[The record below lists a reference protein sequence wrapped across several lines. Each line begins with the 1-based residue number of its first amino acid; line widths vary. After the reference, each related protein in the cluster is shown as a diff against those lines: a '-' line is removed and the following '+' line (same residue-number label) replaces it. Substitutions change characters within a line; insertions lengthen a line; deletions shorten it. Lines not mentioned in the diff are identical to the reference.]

1 MQGRSLQVAR
11 GLQTIAA
18 RIVKNRDTLK
28 QYGVEVEKSN
38 GQLKSTF
45 EILKELKPIW
55 DKMNE
60 TERVTLGDTLA
71 GTNQFK
77 VLASVMTNFET
88 AVRANEM
95 ALNAEGSALQE
106 NARYM
111 EGIEAKTNSVA
122 ASFERLATQVVES
135 DLIKALLDLANGA
148 LNLLNDKVGVA
159 ITQWG
164 LLTGVLIGAITI
176 FGTIAT
182 KIGAMLYAIGGAIGG
197 IAAIAAPLAVVL
209 AAAAVAIWKFEKAYK
224 EAHPSLEQATKD
236 IADINTQLD
245 DNEKRLAELNKT
257 PWADRTREIQLEIDA
272 LKKENAEL
280 EENLKN
286 KKEQQLQAAK
296 DRASGNIEVWGQMF
310 TAYGQIEQ
318 GYDYRGSA
326 STKTIMGYGFSK
338 YEAYRS
344 LTDEIES
351 MNKELLDNISYTS
364 DGINKLEKTAS
375 DAYKYLTSVLKD
387 ANNQIKEN
395 GKISEDTQRV
405 IWENTDTIEELSD
418 AYDVLAENG
427 ENIDEGLIDLINEY
441 ERYSKTMDDARR
453 YGTGLAGEAAKLA
466 IHQLDLAKATHK
478 ATDEFVKLTAQEKI
492 FNNTK
497 LSVDDKIKALEKL
510 AVAYGIKGAVARA
523 AFEPFALEN
532 YSLELGSG
540 THLFEK
546 IKNKSS
552 LFDVEEITSQIQNA
566 FNNLIKTPTED
577 NNDYNGNGD
586 GTGKKTKVDERKQ
599 AFEAAYKL
607 AQHYRNMGWV
617 DEKNYLDTLEYLNKT
632 YFENIAGYEEDY
644 WKYEEEVYK
653 GREKLAE
660 EATKAAEELARQEA
674 EAKKAAIE
682 KEFSDLEHALAMQ
695 TITEEEYYTTLSDL
709 AEKYYKDNAEYAS
722 EYERI
727 QERLFE
733 YTAQKAVKWLDEQ
746 NEKFKEQLE
755 IFDDFEKRINDFY
768 DKEKERLEGN
778 NKELEK
784 RIEYEKLLDNLAKA
798 REQRKL
804 VYKEGRFQYVSDT
817 EAIATAQLAIDEY
830 NRTQQLEWQLSATE
844 ANRASSSQATTQAK
858 DSRILAQMARNSA
871 LWHKAGSNEERD
883 ELHRQ
888 NVELASQLSESAR
901 RRYDNETGL
910 WSAYAN
916 GAINAQGGL
925 SLVGENGA
933 ELRVLNKGDGIL
945 STEIT
950 KNLLAWGAVSP
961 YQAIGNLVGG
971 AQGGNNINIG
981 NVNLPSVTNAQ
992 EFVTALKNI
1001 AYQYAYQRA

>member
-28 QYGVEVEKSN
+28 QYGIEVEKSN

-45 EILKELKPIW
+45 EILQELKPIW
-55 DKMNE
+55 DKMND

-95 ALNAEGSALQE
+95 ALDAQGSALQE

-122 ASFERLATQVVES
+122 ASFERLATQVIES
-135 DLIKALLDLANGA
+135 ELIKALLDLANGA
-148 LNLLNDKVGVA
+148 LNLLNNEAGIT

-176 FGTIAT
+176 FGTIAQ
-182 KIGAMLYAIGGAIGG
+182 KIYLMVAALGALSGG
-197 IAAIAAPLAVVL
+197 ITTVAAIAAPLAALL
-209 AAAAVAIWKFEKAYK
+209 ALLAVAGWEAYK
-224 EAHPSLEQATKD
+224 TIKDLNPSLEQATKD

-245 DNEKRLAELNKT
+245 DNKKRLAELNKIS
-257 PWADRTREIQLEIDA
+257 WSDRTRDIQLEIDA

-280 EENLKN
+280 EENLKK
-286 KKEQQLQAAK
+286 KKEQQLDAAK
-296 DRASGNIEVWGQMF
+296 KATTGNITYSAQEYV
-310 TAYGQIEQ
+310 AYGYYQQ
-318 GYDYRGSA
+318 ARSRGLTSKSMLSKTALTEAEAVDKLNSA
-326 STKTIMGYGFSK
+326 LEKV
-338 YEAYRS
+338 
-344 LTDEIES
+344 
-351 MNKELLDNISYTS
+351 SYTI
-364 DGINKLEKTAS
+364 DEVRVKKGEINEQTDKAS
-375 DAYKYLTSVLKD
+375 VAYEYLTSVLKD
-387 ANNQIKEN
+387 ANKQIEEN
-395 GKISEDTQRV
+395 GEISLDTQRV
-405 IWENTDTIEELSD
+405 IWENTDTIKELSD
-418 AYDVLAENG
+418 AYDVLQENG
-427 ENIDEGLIDLINEY
+427 EKIDKGLTDLITEY
-441 ERYSKTMDDARR
+441 ERYSKTMDDARK
-453 YGTGLAGEAAKLA
+453 YGTGLAAEVSKQAIAQWELAEAENSATTELLKL
-466 IHQLDLAKATHK
+466 I
-478 ATDEFVKLTAQEKI
+478 AQEKI
-492 FNNTK
+492 FNNTN
-497 LSVDDKIKALEKL
+497 LSVKQQIEALAKL
-510 AVAYGIKGAVARA
+510 ALAAGYTAEAVGGALGA
-523 AFEPFALEN
+523 ALNAENSRYFSNDPSRVLRSAMHNFNAL
-532 YSLELGSG
+532 LDGG
-540 THLFEK
+540 
-546 IKNKSS
+546 
-552 LFDVEEITSQIQNA
+552 VV
-566 FNNLIKTPTED
+566 ED

-586 GTGKKTKVDERKQ
+586 GTGTKTKVDKRKQ

-607 AQHYRNMGWV
+607 AQHYRNMGWA

-653 GREKLAE
+653 GRQKLAE

-733 YTAQKAVKWLDEQ
+733 YNAQKAVKWLDEQ

-830 NRTQQLEWQLSATE
+830 NRKQQLERQLSATE

-858 DSRILAQMARNSA
+858 DSRILAQMAKNSA
-871 LWHKAGSNEERD
+871 LWHKAESEEERRA
-883 ELHRQ
+883 LHDQ
-888 NVELASQLSESAR
+888 NVELASQLSENAR